1 MTEWKPK
8 VTRVSADQRERVIFA
23 NSLIRERKFNEAKQ
37 ELETILAND
46 SNSYSAHMGLGL
58 ILQAQGQYEGAVQ
71 YFQRAKALDSRQAQP
86 LYLAGLCEL
95 RLGDLDKAETL
106 LTGAAEL
113 DPKLPAV
120 HVGLA
125 QLESR
130 RNDFAKAISHLSDAL
145 ELDPQLTPARMLRAR
160 LLNKAGE
167 SDDAVADIEEL
178 LESTP
183 DHRGATVM
191 LANWYDQQGMH
202 EKAAGL
208 LLQALER
215 KSDDPA
221 VWTTLG
227 RIRNNAK
234 DYAAAESCY
243 REGLKLRPKRL
254 ASKVGLVEVLIPQGK
269 VEEAREILK
278 TISRRGPM
286 AGIVHRLSGDV
297 FFAEGKHREAVESY
311 RAALLRRQN
320 SEAVLES
327 LAKEPAGNG
336 TADWLSLAEQY
347 RSEIKKVQ
355 EDARTNLA
363 EKDWQPL
370 LDRYR
375 PAVLKALTTR
385 SARKL
390 AGQRAEAS

>member
-1 MTEWKPK
+1 MAEWAPK
-8 VTRVSADQRERVIFA
+8 VTRVSADQRERMIFA
-23 NSLIRERKFNEAKQ
+23 NSLIREKKFEDAKQ
-37 ELETILAND
+37 ELETLLAKD
-46 SNSYSAHMGLGL
+46 PNSYNVHMGLGL

-71 YFQRAKALDSRQAQP
+71 YFQRAKTLDSMQAQP
-86 LYLAGLCEL
+86 LYLAGICEL
-95 RLGDLDKAETL
+95 RLGNLDKAETL

-130 RNDFAKAISHLSDAL
+130 RNEFAKAISHLSDAL
-145 ELDPQLTPARMLRAR
+145 ELDPQLTAARMLRAR
-160 LLNKAGE
+160 LLNRAGDNE
-167 SDDAVADIEEL
+167 GAVSDIEEL
-178 LESTP
+178 LESRP

-202 EKAAGL
+202 EKGASL

-227 RIRNNAK
+227 RLRNNAR
-234 DYAAAESCY
+234 DYAAAESSY
-243 REGLKLRPKRL
+243 REALKLRPKRL

-286 AGIVHRLSGDV
+286 AGIVHRLSGDA

-311 RAALLRRQN
+311 RAALIRRPN
-320 SEAVLES
+320 SEAILES
-327 LAKEPAGNG
+327 LDKEPAGNG
-336 TADWLSLAEQY
+336 KADWLSLAEQY
-347 RSEIKKVQ
+347 RSEIKKAQ
-355 EDARTNLA
+355 DDARTNLA

-375 PAVLKALTTR
+375 PAILKALTAR
-385 SARKL
+385 SARRS
-390 AGQRAEAS
+390 AGQGAEVS